1 MKYKIGILQGRLSKA
16 PRRRLQYFPKKY
28 NLEFSLAKDIGF
40 NHIEMFTERK
50 FNPNNPI
57 WNIKGL
63 KSLKTN
69 KKFIYSF
76 VDDYILKKK
85 INKKIYLYYSKLILQ
100 LKKLNIKILTIPFY
114 GNNKITHSN
123 YLNYIDFL
131 NYLSTH
137 CFKNK
142 IKLSIES
149 NISPDLFFILKKK
162 IKKNIFFT
170 FDTGNRIL
178 LKRNLNEDLL
188 SLNKSIKHIHIK
200 DKNSDKKNV
209 QLGKGLVN
217 FKYFFLALK
226 KIKYRGR
233 LSLETPR
240 GNNSQKNA
248 KRNLIFIKKIIG

>member
-16 PRRRLQYFPKKY
+16 PPNRLQYFPKKY
-28 NLEFSLAKDIGF
+28 NLEFPVAKNIGF

-50 FNPNNPI
+50 FNPYNPI

-63 KSLKTN
+63 KSLKEN
-69 KKFIYSF
+69 KNLIYSF

-85 INKKIYLYYSKLILQ
+85 INKEIYIYYRKLIIQ
-100 LKKLNIKILTIPFY
+100 LKKINIKVLTIPFY
-114 GNNKITHSN
+114 GNNKITHNN

-131 NYLSTH
+131 NYLSIL

-142 IKLSIES
+142 IDLSIES
-149 NISPDLFFILKKK
+149 NISPDLFFVLKKK
-162 IKKNIFFT
+162 IRKNLFFT

-178 LKRNLNEDLL
+178 LKRNLNKDLL
-188 SLNKSIKHIHIK
+188 NLNKSIKHIHIK
-200 DKNSDKKNV
+200 DKDIDKKNV

-217 FKYFFLALK
+217 FKSFFLTLK

-240 GNNSQKNA
+240 GNNPQKIA
-248 KRNLIFIKKIIG
+248 KMNLTFLQKIIT